1 VIPTND
7 ICGRR
12 IALPLEIVL
21 GPGMTEEGARA
32 YVRRIGKPFGEVYDV
47 ALSSLISVSSGE
59 DNDDVTRNRLRKRT
73 IMIGDALETDVVG
86 ATTQGLTSYGLCKM
100 VFTALMSGRK
110 ALTVRWNCLIEK
122 NNALMLW

>member
-1 VIPTND
+1 
-7 ICGRR
+7 
-12 IALPLEIVL
+12 
-21 GPGMTEEGARA
+21 MTEEGARA